1 MIYKCVEDG
10 GFVNTTLQGILKK
23 INQMNE
29 ITDLWKNYNTSS
41 KLLKE
46 KLGRTS
52 NLVGE
57 YAEYL
62 VNEYL
67 SGELLTASHASADI
81 KAPNGDLHQVKSRKI
96 INGLTT
102 QLGIIRSWN
111 FDYLTIIL
119 FDDNGSVLK
128 GLIYPKSVAE
138 EYAVKNEHQ
147 NGWIISTTN
156 EFLNNENKL
165 DITQKIRQLN
175 NDSQVQPKIETD
187 INLNFRTETF
197 KKDNTNTSFQEKSE
211 LKIGK
216 YVRKTFSE
224 VINKIDRNELENLQR
239 GDYSKTVFDLQYPFL
254 RKRQKSDK
262 EKPLRYWKE
271 PVNIMGEL
279 YFMCSEWY
287 EKETNNDRPSYE
299 KWLNKMRK
307 K

>member
-1 MIYKCVEDG
+1 
-10 GFVNTTLQGILKK
+10 
-23 INQMNE
+23 MNE

-41 KLLKE
+41 KRLKE

-67 SGELLTASHASADI
+67 NGELLTASHASADI

-96 INGLTT
+96 TNGLTT

-111 FDYLTIIL
+111 FDFLTIIL
-119 FDDNGSVLK
+119 FDDNGSVIK
-128 GLIYPKSVAE
+128 GLIYPKSIAE
-138 EYAVKNEHQ
+138 KYAVENEHQ
-147 NGWIISTTN
+147 NGWVISTTN
-156 EFLNNENKL
+156 EFLNDENKL
-165 DITQKIRQLN
+165 DITQIIRQLN
-175 NDSQVQPKIETD
+175 NDSQVQPKIETG

-197 KKDNTNTSFQEKSE
+197 KNENWNTNTPFQEKSE

-216 YVRKTFSE
+216 YVQKTFNE
-224 VINKIDRNELENLQR
+224 IINKIDRNELENLQR
-239 GDYSKTVFDLQYPFL
+239 QDYSKTVFDLQFPFL
-254 RKRQKSDK
+254 RKVQKSDK
-262 EKPLRYWKE
+262 EKPLRYWKT
-271 PVNIMGEL
+271 PVRVMGKL

-287 EKETNNDRPSYE
+287 EKEPNNRPFYE
-299 KWLNKMRK
+299 NWLNKMRK